1 MEKKGEEST
10 IRYEKKGVG
19 GSHEAGSGRNSTT
32 KETQRS

>member
-10 IRYEKKGVG
+10 IRHEKKGVG
-19 GSHEAGSGRNSTT
+19 GSHKAESGRNSTT